1 MGNLMNTYED
11 AIPVA
16 FPPQTPLII
25 GFDNINIYKGHARF
39 ARLQKSMAPIM
50 WNLTVR
56 MARKPNVEDIQ
67 DRTSGRTSTQ
77 PVNHRKM
84 CCH

>member
-25 GFDNINIYKGHARF
+25 GFDNINIYKDMLVLRDSRKAWHPLCGT
-39 ARLQKSMAPIM
+39 LQSA
-50 WNLTVR
+50 WRENLMLRTF
-56 MARKPNVEDIQ
+56 
-67 DRTSGRTSTQ
+67 RTSGRTSTQ
-77 PVNHRKM
+77 SVNDRKM